1 MAPRTIVV
9 TSVVDA
15 VADDLTD
22 RVLRRNLAPDDLVTE
37 QVVAEEYDIARATA
51 RAAIERLI
59 SAKVLSRKNH
69 KTARV
74 VKLGPSD
81 VRDIYNTRIYLESEV
96 LRRLSHLRM
105 TLPQSREANAEIE
118 ELYQAT
124 GTYDIVDPD
133 MRFHT
138 ALVDALGSI
147 RTSTM
152 YKGLAFEVKLCM
164 SQLQGSQRLSPEI
177 IIAEHYKLVDLVE
190 AGEGEAAAE
199 LLDEHLSRARELL
212 VGSLGGTP
220 GPESKLPVTVM
231 GGKAP
236 Y

>member
-15 VADDLTD
+15 LVEDLTT
-22 RVLRRNLAPDDLVTE
+22 RVLKRQLAPDDLVTE
-37 QVVAEEYDIARATA
+37 QVVSEDYDVARATA
-51 RAAIERLI
+51 RAAIERLV
-59 SAKVLSRKNH
+59 ANKVLTRKNH

-74 VKLGPSD
+74 IKLGPSD

-96 LRRLSHLRM
+96 LRRLGRLRV

-118 ELYQAT
+118 ELYSAT

-138 ALVDALGSI
+138 ALVDALGSL

-152 YKGLAFEVKLCM
+152 YKSLAFEVRLCM
-164 SQLQGSQRLSPEI
+164 AQLQGSLRLNPEI

-190 AGEGEAAAE
+190 AGEGVAAAD

-220 GPESKLPVTVM
+220 GPEANLPVTVL
-231 GGKAP
+231 GGREP
-236 Y
+236 F